1 MLTVQSL
8 TKVYQSGRLSFPALQ
23 EVSLTISGGEFI
35 AVMGPSGSGKST
47 FLNILGCL
55 DRPTAGTYFLAGQEV
70 SSLAEN
76 ELATVRNRKI
86 GFVFQTFNLLPRLN
100 ALRNVELPMI
110 YAGVPPGSR
119 RERAQAALDR
129 VGLAER
135 VHHRPTE
142 LSGGERQRVA
152 IARALVNDPAVILA
166 DEPTGN
172 LDSRAGAE
180 VMTIFSELHRRGA
193 IIVLVTH
200 EREIAEYAGRI
211 LFFRDGRLVGEE
223 TAGNGGPAKVKGG
236 GR

>member
-1 MLTVQSL
+1 MITVQQL

-23 EVSLTISGGEFI
+23 GVSLTISRGEFV

-47 FLNILGCL
+47 FLNVLGCL
-55 DRPTAGTYFLAGQEV
+55 DRPTSGTYSLDGQEV
-70 SSLAEN
+70 SRLTEN
-76 ELATVRNRKI
+76 ELAAVRNRKI

-110 YAGVPPGSR
+110 YAGIPPAGR
-119 RERAQAALDR
+119 RERARAALAR

-135 VHHRPTE
+135 AHHRPTE

-180 VMTIFSELHRRGA
+180 VMAIFSELHRRGA
-193 IIVLVTH
+193 TIVLVTH

-223 TAGNGGPAKVKGG
+223 IPGNGGPVKAEVG

>member
-1 MLTVQSL
+1 MITVFQL

-23 EVSLTISGGEFI
+23 GVSLTISRGEFV

-55 DRPTAGTYFLAGQEV
+55 DPPTSGTYSLDGQKV
-70 SSLAEN
+70 SRFTEN
-76 ELATVRNRKI
+76 ELAAVRNRKI

-110 YAGVPPGSR
+110 YAGMPPAGR
-119 RERAQAALDR
+119 QERARAALAR
-129 VGLAER
+129 VGLSER
-135 VHHRPTE
+135 DHHQPTE

-152 IARALVNDPAVILA
+152 IARALVNNPAVILA

-172 LDSRAGAE
+172 LDSRTGTE
-180 VMTIFSELHRRGA
+180 VMAIFSELHRRGVT
-193 IIVLVTH
+193 IVLVTH

-223 TAGNGGPAKVKGG
+223 IPGNGRPKAEVDGW
-236 GR
+236 